1 MSLVLNTN
9 IGSLNAQNNLTG
21 SQTSLATSLE
31 RLSSGLRINSAADD
45 AAGLAISSQ
54 FTTQINGTNQAVRNA
69 NDAVSETQTAG
80 GALNTVVSNLQSIR
94 TLAVEAA
101 NGSNSASDRQAL
113 DAQVQ
118 QQISEISQIASQ
130 TSFNG
135 LSVLNGSSGV
145 TTYQVGANVGNTI
158 SINLT
163 QGVGANQIGAVAS
176 ETTEVSN
183 AATTGALKI
192 AVGTAPAVNVAASS
206 QYATTAKTSGG
217 VAYQDATSAY
227 AKAAAINGAGASG
240 LTATATNN
248 QLVAFT
254 NTALATGTTGNGS
267 YGLTVNGV
275 SVLSTTVAPSIGDI
289 ITAINSFASQDGGVS
304 AAAGPSAG
312 TLLLTAAD
320 GSNIQLSQTFT
331 AATGTVTGANS
342 GGITSVQAYDPA
354 AASGVG
360 AVVPGTTATT
370 AASGAN
376 IAATTFQG
384 QVSLSAGQNI
394 AISGADLATVGYAS
408 AQTITASGTL
418 AGNNVLTVAGA
429 NATIQAVDS
438 ALQTVSGFQ
447 SQLGA
452 IQNRFTAAVGNL
464 TSTAQ
469 NLTQSRS
476 TIQDADFAAETANLT
491 QAQVLE
497 QAGISVLAQANQ
509 QPQLIL
515 KLLQ

>member
-9 IGSLNAQNNLTG
+9 IASLNAQNNLTG
-21 SQTSLATSLE
+21 SQASLSQALE

-45 AAGLAISSQ
+45 AAGLAISQQ
-54 FTTQINGTNQAVRNA
+54 FTTQINGTNQAVNNA

-80 GALNTVVSNLQSIR
+80 GALNTIVNNLQSIR
-94 TLAVEAA
+94 TLAVESA

-118 QQISEISQIASQ
+118 QQISEISQIAQQ

-158 SINLT
+158 SVNLT

-176 ETTEVSN
+176 KTTEVSN
-183 AATTGALKI
+183 AATTGVLQL
-192 AVGTAPAVNVAASS
+192 AVGISPAVTVAASS

-227 AKAAAINGAGASG
+227 AKASAINGAGASG

-248 QLVAFT
+248 QLVNFT
-254 NTALATGTTGNGS
+254 AVTLGTGTTSNGAYALS
-267 YGLTVNGV
+267 VNGV
-275 SVLSTTVAPSIGDI
+275 SVLNTTVGVAASDI
-289 ITAINSFASQDGGVS
+289 ITAINSFSTQDGGVS
-304 AAAGPSAG
+304 ASSSGG
-312 TLLLTAAD
+312 NILLTAAD
-320 GSNIQLSQTFT
+320 GSNIQLTQTFT
-331 AATGTVTGANS
+331 AAVGTPTANT
-342 GGITSVQAYDPA
+342 GGITSIQAYDA
-354 AASGVG
+354 TAG
-360 AVVPGTTATT
+360 AVVGGTTPTAET
-370 AASGAN
+370 AATSFGP
-376 IAATTFQG
+376 TTFQG
-384 QVSLSAGQNI
+384 QLTLSAGQNI
-394 AISGADLATVGYAS
+394 QVSGAADLASVGFTT
-408 AQTITASGTL
+408 AQTITAAGTL
-418 AGNNVLTVAGA
+418 AGKNVLTVAAA

-438 ALQTVSGFQ
+438 ALATVSGFQ

-464 TSTAQ
+464 QSTAQ

-476 TIQDADFAAETANLT
+476 TIQDANFAAETANLT
-491 QAQVLE
+491 QSQVLE